1 MQSLCWSTTEERD
14 QGDKTQ
20 LISHV
25 KQYSI
30 EKQPPFLDF
39 SVTRL
44 KNSVQMRISEKK
56 ESLKLPA
63 NSAAADNEMNCY
75 GT

>member
-1 MQSLCWSTTEERD
+1 M
-14 QGDKTQ
+14 K
-20 LISHV
+20 
-25 KQYSI
+25 
-30 EKQPPFLDF
+30 
-39 SVTRL
+39 L
-44 KNSVQMRISEKK
+44 KNSVQMRILEKE

>member
-1 MQSLCWSTTEERD
+1 MDR
-14 QGDKTQ
+14 GDEIQ

-25 KQYSI
+25 KQLGTK
-30 EKQPPFLDF
+30 KQLPFLDF
-39 SVTRL
+39 SVMKL
-44 KNSVQMRISEKK
+44 KNSVQMRILEKE